1 MVIITNIDKK
11 EVKAMITV
19 FRILYGSDAKIGNIL
34 AGKGSSLSFF
44 KPNNHTK
51 TVIGAFTL
59 WQISD
64 NSMT

>member
-19 FRILYGSDAKIGNIL
+19 FRILHGSDAKIGNIL
-34 AGKGSSLSFF
+34 ADKGSSLSFF
-44 KPNNHTK
+44 KPNNHKK
-51 TVIGAFTL
+51 TVIGAFSL
-59 WQISD
+59 WQIND

>member
-11 EVKAMITV
+11 EVKAMLTV

-59 WQISD
+59 WQIND

>member
-1 MVIITNIDKK
+1 MVIITNIYKK

-19 FRILYGSDAKIGNIL
+19 FRILHGSDAKIGNIL
-34 AGKGSSLSFF
+34 ADKGSSLSFF

-51 TVIGAFTL
+51 TVIGAFSL
-59 WQISD
+59 WQIND

>member
-34 AGKGSSLSFF
+34 ADKGSSLSFF

-51 TVIGAFTL
+51 TVIGAFSL
-59 WQISD
+59 WQIND